1 MLKEI
6 RRWEGGC
13 QQGLRR
19 QHIKDEVLTERKD
32 SGL

>member
-1 MLKEI
+1 MLNEN

-19 QHIKDEVLTERKD
+19 QHIKDEILTERKG